1 MKKLLPLFLI
11 VPLFVAA
18 VASAQTSTE
27 RRYELRPD
35 PTWPLAIEL
44 SAGDYQIIASESDSI
59 TVVYDA
65 PKPEKLKKVHV
76 QMSSG
81 HGRNYVKINGPKTSF
96 HATIQ
101 VPRKTDLLIR
111 LGVGGL
117 RVGDIEGN
125 KDIEIHAG
133 SLNFDALRLQDY
145 VKGDLSVRIG
155 DVTGPELQTSGG
167 GVSRSYETFGKG
179 RYRLHAHVGVGD
191 VALHSSSF

>member
-1 MKKLLPLFLI
+1 MKKLLPLFL
-11 VPLFVAA
+11 VMPLVAV
-18 VASAQTSTE
+18 VASAQTSE

-44 SAGDYQIIASESDSI
+44 GAGDYQIVASESDSI

-81 HGRNYVKINGPKTSF
+81 HGHNYLKINGQKSSF

-111 LGVGGL
+111 LGSGDL

-133 SLNFDALRLQDY
+133 SLNFEALRLQDY
-145 VKGDLSVRIG
+145 GKGDLSVRIG
-155 DVTGPELQTSGG
+155 NVTGPELQVSGG
-167 GVSRSYETFGKG
+167 GASRSYETYGKG